1 MLSLSCIREIKKVT
15 YTYINDFFLS
25 ILSITYSVEVVTKK
39 IYFTIKSYLY
49 SLLIHTTVTLCTV
62 NISIIKRV
70 RLRVA

>member
-39 IYFTIKSYLY
+39 NIFYNKIIFVFITYSHDSYPLY
-49 SLLIHTTVTLCTV
+49 G
-62 NISIIKRV
+62 
-70 RLRVA
+70 